1 MQYSIFSVLGLLKF
15 CFRYK
20 FILSLTSIL
29 AIIISSVVALYFIP
43 PKFKSVAVISP
54 TTTSSISQALLIE
67 DNPYKKDIFEFGE
80 DESIEELMQILTSDL
95 VRGLIIDSFNLYEH
109 YDINPSDPLARTWI
123 NLEYQENFIFK
134 KTNLGSIKIT
144 VFDENPEKASKMANS
159 FLGADE
165 GQGIIDLAYNK
176 IRDDRA
182 RDNINIC
189 EYRQEI
195 LTQKLKEVNDS
206 LTNLRTE
213 HGIIY
218 PERQIERL
226 TEQKA
231 ISLRNNNQSGANKIQ
246 RELEVFS
253 KYVTSHDYYKIQSLE
268 IQEELHR
275 IDDVVDLALIEL
287 EYPFQNFFII
297 DRAYP
302 AEKKSKPIRWL
313 IVFGSFLATLF
324 FTIIIIQLFL
334 LINRIKNED

>member
-1 MQYSIFSVLGLLKF
+1 MQYSIFSILGLLKF

-29 AIIISSVVALYFIP
+29 AIVISSVVALYFIP

-109 YDINPSDPLARTWI
+109 YNINLIDPLARTWI

-144 VFDENPEKASKMANS
+144 VFDESPEKASEMANS
-159 FLGADE
+159 FLGSEE
-165 GQGIIDLAYNK
+165 GQGIIDIAYNK

-189 EYRQEI
+189 EYRQEM

-206 LTNLRTE
+206 LNNLRKE
-213 HGIIY
+213 YGINGMNLAKR
-218 PERQIERL
+218 EFSIE
-226 TEQKA
+226 
-231 ISLRNNNQSGANKIQ
+231 S
-246 RELEVFS
+246 
-253 KYVTSHDYYKIQSLE
+253 
-268 IQEELHR
+268 
-275 IDDVVDLALIEL
+275 VVDAHMNI
-287 EYPFQNFFII
+287 Y
-297 DRAYP
+297 
-302 AEKKSKPIRWL
+302 EK
-313 IVFGSFLATLF
+313 
-324 FTIIIIQLFL
+324 
-334 LINRIKNED
+334 